1 MSNQKNMTGCLLSLG
16 ILTVST
22 EPECVQFWNKTNGQ
36 LIWEFNLQDKLIG
49 NTEPI
54 LWNNGE
60 VILSLGSEE
69 IIKIT
74 KKGEIAWKW
83 LKPM

>member
-1 MSNQKNMTGCLLSLG
+1 MADCLLSLG

-36 LIWEFNLQDKLIG
+36 LIWEFNLPQDKLIG
-49 NTEPI
+49 NAEPI

-60 VILSLGSEE
+60 VIIFLGSEE
-69 IIKIT
+69 LLKIT

-83 LKPM
+83 LKPV